1 MNLTVD
7 ASIVVKWFVE
17 EPLRDEARRLLSH
30 RLGLHAPEILLAEF
44 ANTIWK
50 KARTGEID
58 DPQPYFDEL
67 ARLRDNVTL
76 HPYGQLVEHAA
87 QIATAIDHP
96 VYDCL
101 YLACAEATASALVT
115 ADKRFARKIAEHMPG
130 ADVRYIGAPGV
141 AETITAAATALV
153 ISQDRVKV
161 LSDAYDVFAATEEH
175 VIASLRGQGT
185 MPPALTPEDLDLM
198 VDSPSFRRLV
208 DRISVLSDEE
218 RLDLL
223 ALGWFGA
230 GLLNGDWRQN
240 FEHASRMVGNV
251 SHRYVAGYGEYWAKA
266 YARVSRRKQ
275 A

>member
-153 ISQDRVKV
+153 ISREKV
-161 LSDAYDVFAATEEH
+161 EMLSDAYDVSAATDEH
-175 VIASLRGQGT
+175 VIASLRGQST

-198 VDSPSFRRLV
+198 ADSPSSRRLV
-208 DRISVLSDEE
+208 DMIGALSDEE
-218 RLDLL
+218 RVDLL

-230 GLLNGDWRQN
+230 GLQNSDWRKN
-240 FEHASRMVGNV
+240 FEHASGLVGRV
-251 SHRYVAGYGEYWAKA
+251 SHHYVAGYGEYWRRG
-266 YARVSRRKQ
+266 YALVSGLKQ
-275 A
+275 T

>member
-7 ASIVVKWFVE
+7 ASVVVKWFVA
-17 EPLRDEARRLLSH
+17 EPLRDESRRLLSH

-50 KARTGEID
+50 KARRGEID
-58 DPQPYFDEL
+58 DPQPYFEEL

-76 HPYGQLVEHAA
+76 HPYGQLVDHAA

-101 YLACAEATASALVT
+101 YLACAEATASALIT

-141 AETITAAATALV
+141 AEAVTVAATTLV
-153 ISQDRVKV
+153 ISQDKLRV
-161 LSDAYDVFAATEEH
+161 LSEAYDLFAATEEH
-175 VIASLRGQGT
+175 VITSLRGQSK
-185 MPPALTPEDLDLM
+185 MPPALTPEDQDLI
-198 VDSPSFRRLV
+198 VDSPSFRQLV
-208 DRISVLSDEE
+208 DRVSALSDEE
-218 RLDLL
+218 RVDLL

-240 FEHASRMVGNV
+240 FEHASEMVGAV
-251 SHRYVAGYGEYWAKA
+251 SHQYVAGYGEYWRKG
-266 YARVSRRKQ
+266 YALLSDSKQ

>member
-7 ASIVVKWFVE
+7 ASVVVKWFVA
-17 EPLRDEARRLLSH
+17 EPLRDESRRLLSH

-50 KARTGEID
+50 KARRGEID
-58 DPQPYFDEL
+58 DPQPYFEEL

-76 HPYGQLVEHAA
+76 HPYGQLVDHAA

-101 YLACAEATASALVT
+101 YLACAEATASTLIT
-115 ADKRFARKIAEHMPG
+115 ADKRFARKIADHMLG

-141 AETITAAATALV
+141 AEAITVAATTLV
-153 ISQDRVKV
+153 ISQDKIKV
-161 LSDAYDVFAATEEH
+161 LSDAYDLFAATEEH
-175 VIASLRGQGT
+175 VIASLRGRSKKLLF
-185 MPPALTPEDLDLM
+185 LTPQDQDLI

-208 DRISVLSDEE
+208 DRISALSDEE
-218 RLDLL
+218 RVDLL

-240 FEHASRMVGNV
+240 FEHASGMVGAV
-251 SHRYVAGYGEYWAKA
+251 SHQYVAGYGEYWRKG
-266 YARVSRRKQ
+266 YALLSDSKQ